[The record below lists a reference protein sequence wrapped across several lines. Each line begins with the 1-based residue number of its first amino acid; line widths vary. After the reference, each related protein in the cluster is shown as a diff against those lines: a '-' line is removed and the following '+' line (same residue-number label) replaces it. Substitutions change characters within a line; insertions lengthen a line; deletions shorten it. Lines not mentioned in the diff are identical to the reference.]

1 VNSVTG
7 WREISFACRE
17 TVEQTPESPA
27 CPMRPREIAMKLLP
41 LLPVLLVLLALAAV
55 VAQRLRGGA
64 RRGPVTFK
72 ATPLMSARE
81 QAMYWRLKE
90 TFPTSIVL
98 AQVAFS
104 ALVTSELRHR
114 DYFDRKV
121 ADFVLCDPSLKVQ
134 FVIELDDAS
143 RKGRE
148 RADAAREKILTRAG
162 YKLLRFANV
171 PGQDDLKAYIR
182 AQVPEETRGTSSRVS
197 TKDGGLRATRSM
209 ALQDH

>member
-1 VNSVTG
+1 MT
-7 WREISFACRE
+7 
-17 TVEQTPESPA
+17 
-27 CPMRPREIAMKLLP
+27 
-41 LLPVLLVLLALAAV
+41 
-55 VAQRLRGGA
+55 A
-64 RRGPVTFK
+64 RD
-72 ATPLMSARE
+72 
-81 QAMYWRLKE
+81 QAMYGRLRE

-104 ALVTSELRHR
+104 ALVTSESRHR
-114 DYFDRKV
+114 NYFDRKV

-143 RKGRE
+143 HKGRE

>member
-1 VNSVTG
+1 
-7 WREISFACRE
+7 
-17 TVEQTPESPA
+17 
-27 CPMRPREIAMKLLP
+27 MKLLP
-41 LLPVLLVLLALAAV
+41 LLSVLLVLLALAAV
-55 VAQRLRGGA
+55 AAQRLKGGG
-64 RRGPVTFK
+64 RRGAVAFK
-72 ATPLMSARE
+72 ARPLMTARE

-90 TFPTSIVL
+90 TFPTSVVL

-104 ALVTSELRHR
+104 ALVTSESRHR
-114 DYFDRKV
+114 NYFDRKV
-121 ADFVLCDPSLKVQ
+121 ADFVLCDPSLKAQ

-143 RKGRE
+143 HKGRE

-197 TKDGGLRATRSM
+197 TKDGGMRATRSM